1 MAVLNPYNYKRPKGQ
16 INLKINIP
24 GVKEVKVEQVE
35 VKSKKVEVAS
45 GYKENEILNAKPEEL
60 TLMLYDGII
69 RFIKQAKIFN
79 EDKKIEKTNN
89 AIIRAQNI
97 ITELRSTL
105 DMDYE
110 ISKELD
116 PLYEFM
122 NRRLL
127 EANIK
132 KDNAMMDEVLDLAAE
147 LRDTWKE
154 AMKIAKKV

>member
-1 MAVLNPYNYKRPKGQ
+1 M
-16 INLKINIP
+16 
-24 GVKEVKVEQVE
+24 
-35 VKSKKVEVAS
+35 KSKKVEVAS

-89 AIIRAQNI
+89 AIVRAQNI

>member
-1 MAVLNPYNYKRPKGQ
+1 MAILNPYNYKRPKGQ
-16 INLKINIP
+16 INIQINMP
-24 GVKEVKVEQVE
+24 GVKEVKVEKVQ
-35 VKSKKVEVAS
+35 VKSKSEDIAS
-45 GYKENEILNAKPEEL
+45 GYKANEILSAKPEEL
-60 TLMLYDGII
+60 TLMLYEGII

-79 EDKKIEKTNN
+79 EEKQIEKTSN

-105 DMDYE
+105 DMEYE

-127 EANIK
+127 EANIN
-132 KDNAMMDEVLDLAAE
+132 KDNSMMDEVLGLAVE

-154 AMKIAKKV
+154 AMKIAKKG